1 MKRRNSCE
9 FCARGIKEIDYKDV
23 ETLRKYMTRRG
34 KILPRR
40 STGTCAYHQRQLSRA
55 IKRARQMALLPY
67 VEEYYL

>member
-9 FCARGIKEIDYKDV
+9 FCARGIKGIDYKDV
-23 ETLRKYMTRRG
+23 ENLRKYMTRRG